1 MWDEEIIEEMLNDEI
16 VVKII
21 KALIL
26 LNIITIVVAIVMFFW
41 NITDGKIC
49 AIYSE

>member
-26 LNIITIVVAIVMFFW
+26 WNIIIIVVAIVMFFCYG
-41 NITDGKIC
+41 I
-49 AIYSE
+49 